1 MSTDKV
7 PSKRSETHTVPADG
21 VYPSE
26 GYQRDTLG
34 SPLWD
39 KVEDGGPGDEWE
51 EANVMVQVLVRD
63 RERLWADGDPGL
75 TGGGSWRENSTA
87 LGKGCDVGRGKNA
100 G

>member
-51 EANVMVQVLVRD
+51 EA
-63 RERLWADGDPGL
+63 
-75 TGGGSWRENSTA
+75 
-87 LGKGCDVGRGKNA
+87 
-100 G
+100 